1 MADEHELTPLQYA
14 VMYSDKVEV
23 VEQLIESGADIGIV
37 TANGRSLV
45 HLAVLNSIPMT
56 KYVLSLGLDIN
67 GTDDIGLTP
76 LHHAIV
82 YSNSVE
88 MVCFLIES
96 GADIKNMTSN
106 RKNLLHLAVINRDI
120 SVVKFV
126 ISLGLDID
134 SVDEMGWTPLH
145 CAVRNNEN
153 VDIVK
158 LLVESGADIQAV
170 TEDGKTLCHLAVI
183 NSIPMTK
190 YVLSLGLD
198 INSMDIEGLS
208 PLHYVVG
215 YNENTEIVS
224 LLIQSG
230 ADIHITTMNGVNL
243 LHSAAM
249 NNAVAMV
256 KYVLDLGFDIN
267 DKDNN
272 GWTPLCY
279 ASRYSE
285 NVEIIELLL
294 ESGADVKTVAI
305 DGKSLLHLVAFNS
318 KLSVVHYV
326 LGLGFDINDRD
337 KNDWTPLHYAAKFN
351 PNVEVLKFFIGLGA
365 NIKAV
370 STDGLT
376 LLHVV
381 ATNSSVSV
389 VNYILSFDFDINGI
403 DVLGWTPLQYA
414 VRYNQNTDAIKL
426 LLEVGADAE
435 VVSPEGWNLVHL
447 AAVNNIFVTDY
458 VLSLGLD
465 INSKDAEG
473 LSPLQYAVRYGDNI
487 RIVKLLVDSG
497 ADVKVLTSKGASLLH
512 LAVLNNIFMT
522 AYVLSLGFD
531 VNSTD
536 EVGWTPLHTAAVNTK
551 NGGMINLLIDSGAHV
566 KALAADGKSLLHLVA
581 FNSEKSVVETIL
593 SLGLDI
599 NGLDEYGSTP
609 LQYAVRYN
617 ENIEVIKLL
626 IASGGDIKAVT
637 PEGGTLLHF
646 AVLNSKIAVAQ
657 YILTL
662 GLDINSMEKNGC
674 TPLHYA
680 AKEGKNVEVVK
691 LLVELGA
698 DVKAVTKAGAS
709 ILHYA
714 ALNSEITI
722 VQYVLGL
729 GLDINSIDE
738 EGWTPLH
745 CAMGENT
752 NMGVVKI
759 LLESGADADIK
770 TVDGQTPL
778 HFAMHNPAFLEYL
791 KSMKST

>member
-23 VEQLIESGADIGIV
+23 VKQLIESGADIGIV
-37 TANGRSLV
+37 TANGSSLV

-67 GTDDIGLTP
+67 STDDIGLTP

-96 GADIKNMTSN
+96 GADIKNMTLN
-106 RKNLLHLAVINRDI
+106 GKNLLHLAVINRDI

-145 CAVRNNEN
+145 CAVRSNEN
-153 VDIVK
+153 VDVVK

-183 NSIPMTK
+183 NSISMTK

-230 ADIHITTMNGVNL
+230 ADIHMTTMNGINL

-249 NNAVAMV
+249 NNASSVAMV

-285 NVEIIELLL
+285 NVEIIKLLL

-318 KLSVVHYV
+318 ELSVVRYV
-326 LGLGFDINDRD
+326 LGLGFDINDKD

-351 PNVEVLKFFIGLGA
+351 PNVEVLKFFIELGA

-403 DVLGWTPLQYA
+403 DALG
-414 VRYNQNTDAIKL
+414 
-426 LLEVGADAE
+426 
-435 VVSPEGWNLVHL
+435 
-447 AAVNNIFVTDY
+447 
-458 VLSLGLD
+458 
-465 INSKDAEG
+465 
-473 LSPLQYAVRYGDNI
+473 
-487 RIVKLLVDSG
+487 
-497 ADVKVLTSKGASLLH
+497 
-512 LAVLNNIFMT
+512 
-522 AYVLSLGFD
+522 
-531 VNSTD
+531 
-536 EVGWTPLHTAAVNTK
+536 
-551 NGGMINLLIDSGAHV
+551 
-566 KALAADGKSLLHLVA
+566 
-581 FNSEKSVVETIL
+581 
-593 SLGLDI
+593 
-599 NGLDEYGSTP
+599 
-609 LQYAVRYN
+609 
-617 ENIEVIKLL
+617 
-626 IASGGDIKAVT
+626 
-637 PEGGTLLHF
+637 
-646 AVLNSKIAVAQ
+646 
-657 YILTL
+657 
-662 GLDINSMEKNGC
+662 
-674 TPLHYA
+674 
-680 AKEGKNVEVVK
+680 
-691 LLVELGA
+691 
-698 DVKAVTKAGAS
+698 
-709 ILHYA
+709 
-714 ALNSEITI
+714 
-722 VQYVLGL
+722 
-729 GLDINSIDE
+729 
-738 EGWTPLH
+738 
-745 CAMGENT
+745 
-752 NMGVVKI
+752 
-759 LLESGADADIK
+759 
-770 TVDGQTPL
+770 
-778 HFAMHNPAFLEYL
+778 
-791 KSMKST
+791 